1 MLYSLL
7 HINQA
12 SPYKVLEFEE
22 DTACFIT
29 DGGIVYMIGFIA
41 ETNMDIPNA
50 YQLFITPRGRTK
62 HVGTDVK
69 IGQTVA
75 EIVKSF
81 FRNGDNVL
89 VYICDT
95 SDRMQAARN
104 RKFKSWFRQYTEEGD
119 FEFVS
124 EIIDVGED
132 EYFAAMIINKSHQKP
147 NETKRAFHQYFHD
160 LREKLI

>member
-1 MLYSLL
+1 MLYSLIQ
-7 HINQA
+7 INET
-12 SPYKVLEFEE
+12 SPYRVLEYEE

-29 DGGIVYMIGFIA
+29 DGGVVYMVGFIA

-69 IGQTVA
+69 IGQTIA

-81 FRNGDNVL
+81 FRNNNNVL
-89 VYICDT
+89 VYVCDT

-104 RKFKSWFRQYTEEGD
+104 RKFKMWFCQYAGMDD
-119 FEFVS
+119 FEFIS
-124 EIIDVGED
+124 ETMDVAED
-132 EYFAAMIINKSHQKP
+132 EYFAAMVIKKSHHCSIEIIN
-147 NETKRAFHQYFHD
+147 TFHQYFHD
-160 LREKLI
+160 LREKLD